1 MKAKR
6 NHTMAVAVIGISLV
20 ILIFALGT
28 IWIGRS
34 AKNDT
39 DDAVRSVSLF
49 YLNELAG
56 RREQVVN
63 NNLQGN
69 IEVIHTAIDLMTE
82 NDLSDKAH
90 LESYQSRMKKL
101 FKLVK
106 LHFSSTQNMVTS
118 VEMTEPSGDN
128 TVIELKDLNL
138 NQPVDEAVFT
148 LH

>member
-39 DDAVRSVSLF
+39 EDAVRSVSLF

-69 IEVIHTAIDLMTE
+69 IEVIHTAIELMTE
-82 NDLSDKAH
+82 DDLSDKAH
-90 LESYQSRMKKL
+90 LAAYQSRMKKL
-101 FKLVK
+101 FKLDKFAFVD
-106 LHFSSTQNMVTS
+106 
-118 VEMTEPSGDN
+118 TEAILTRTILITGR
-128 TVIELKDLNL
+128 
-138 NQPVDEAVFT
+138 
-148 LH
+148 